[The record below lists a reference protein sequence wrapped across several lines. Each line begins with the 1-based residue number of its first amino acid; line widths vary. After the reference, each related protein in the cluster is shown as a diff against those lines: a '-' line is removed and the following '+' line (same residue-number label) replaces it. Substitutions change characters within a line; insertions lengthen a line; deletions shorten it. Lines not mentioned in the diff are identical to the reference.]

1 MSDKANKTDSRPPSR
16 SDSVE
21 GGRWWE
27 PLSYHDLLPQ
37 SQLQQSLGYPCL
49 FAPATPIHP
58 ESNKFQE
65 LMLKR
70 QRRENKIP
78 KNVLCEFKSED
89 VSGHKFE
96 DLDAVLQSLGEA
108 GEEKKKGQVKKKKKA
123 EKGNMD
129 CKKGRHSVQKE
140 GKQWQKVS

>member
-1 MSDKANKTDSRPPSR
+1 M
-16 SDSVE
+16 
-21 GGRWWE
+21 
-27 PLSYHDLLPQ
+27 
-37 SQLQQSLGYPCL
+37 
-49 FAPATPIHP
+49 
-58 ESNKFQE
+58 
-65 LMLKR
+65 
-70 QRRENKIP
+70 
-78 KNVLCEFKSED
+78 LCEFKSED